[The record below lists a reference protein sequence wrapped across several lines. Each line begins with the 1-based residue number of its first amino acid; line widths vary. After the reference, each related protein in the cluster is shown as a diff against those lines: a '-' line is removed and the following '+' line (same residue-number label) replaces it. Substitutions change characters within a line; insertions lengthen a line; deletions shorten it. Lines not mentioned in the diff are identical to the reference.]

1 MPLNDQFP
9 ELSPPA
15 PSRWSRWR
23 TPFAVAGTLILLGA
37 AFVGLVFWWA
47 LQDLPSLESLTQYQP
62 SQVSRVY
69 SDDRQVVGQFY
80 VERRLRAQLTD
91 VPQVLTQA
99 VIAVEDARFFEHP
112 GLDVIGIARAV
123 WTNLRRGGKVE
134 GASTITQQL
143 ARSLFLSAE
152 RTYGRKIRELILAYK
167 MELILSKEEILELYL
182 NQIYFGQGAYGVV
195 AAAQTYFGK
204 SLSELTLGEAAM
216 LAGLPKSPNNYSP
229 YKNLERAKKRQE
241 HVLTRMEEAGFITI
255 EQRLDALA
263 MPLVLRR
270 PGAEQ
275 VAPYFVEHVRQHLV
289 NKYGETMVYKGGL
302 EIFTTLNAE
311 LQKSAEKALVRGL
324 RELDKRQGWRGPV
337 GTQDITALPPPG
349 TPAPQDKPLQPGEI
363 VQGVVVKIG
372 RDAVQVQVGSVV
384 GRLLHDD
391 MGWAKRRLK
400 GKDPVKDAVTL
411 PTVKNL
417 LKPGDIIEV
426 SLKKVEKNT
435 TYFQLEQTPIVEGG
449 LVAID
454 PRNGSIRAMVGG
466 YDFARSE
473 YNRVMTARRQP
484 GSAFKPIIYATAFN
498 EGLSP
503 ATVVL
508 DAPVIYEN
516 EEDPEKTWKPENY
529 GKRFHG
535 PVTLREAL
543 IHSHNVATVKLLEK
557 IGIKPVVEF
566 AKTLGIMSPINQD
579 LSLAL
584 GSSGITPLEMVS
596 AYGVFANQGYRL
608 QPYAVSTVQD
618 ANGQP
623 LEQILFEPQQVITK
637 ETAYLIT
644 NVLEDVVQKGTGQL
658 ARAIER
664 SVAGKT
670 GTTNDFTDAWFIGYT
685 PTLATAVWVGFD
697 DIRTL
702 GETESGAHAALPIW
716 LEFMQA
722 ALPLVPPTPFEIPE
736 DIRYARVDPRTGLLA
751 PEHSDEGIVEVFN
764 KGTEPT
770 ESAPEV
776 VDTGEFYRLDQI
788 PEALAAPPPAPV
800 TPGPSAAPVPGGTVP
815 GPPAPAP
822 GAAVPAPGQ
831 ARVQAAPP
839 VPGTPVPGPVRPPA
853 APPFSPPT
861 SR

>member
-1 MPLNDQFP
+1 MLSTDRFT
-9 ELSPPA
+9 ELDTPP

-23 TPFAVAGTLILLGA
+23 ALLALAGALVVLAAAAVLI
-37 AFVGLVFWWA
+37 VVWWA
-47 LQDLPSLESLTQYQP
+47 SQDLPSLESLSQYQP

-80 VERRLRAQLTD
+80 VERRLKAQLTD
-91 VPQVLTQA
+91 VPQHLTQA

-112 GLDVIGIARAV
+112 GLDLIGIARAV

-204 SLSELTLGEAAM
+204 SLAELTLGEAAM

-229 YKNLERAKKRQE
+229 YKNLERAKRRQE
-241 HVLTRMEEAGFITI
+241 HVLTRMEEAAFITV
-255 EQRLDALA
+255 EQRLDALTK
-263 MPLVLRR
+263 PLMLRR

-275 VAPYFVEHVRQHLV
+275 VAPYFIEYVRQHLV
-289 NKYGETMVYKGGL
+289 GKYGEAMVYKGGL
-302 EIFTTLNAE
+302 EIFTTLNVEMQKAAE
-311 LQKSAEKALVRGL
+311 QALNRGL
-324 RELDKRQGWRGPV
+324 RELDKRQGWRGPID
-337 GTQDITALPPPG
+337 TQDITVLPEPG
-349 TPAPQDKPLQPGEI
+349 SPEPQDKPLQPGEI
-363 VQGVVVKIG
+363 VQGVVTKIG
-372 RDAVQVQVGSVV
+372 RDTVQVQVGSVV
-384 GRLLHDD
+384 GQMTFDD
-391 MGWAKRRLK
+391 MAWAKRRLK
-400 GKDPVKDAVTL
+400 GRDPVKDAVTL

-417 LKPGDIIEV
+417 LKPGDVIEV

-435 TYFQLEQTPIVEGG
+435 TYFQLEQTPVVEGA
-449 LVAID
+449 LVALD

-473 YNRVMTARRQP
+473 YNRVVTARRQP
-484 GSAFKPIIYATAFN
+484 GSAFKPIIYAAAFS

-503 ATVVL
+503 STVVM
-508 DAPVIYEN
+508 DSPVIYEN

-535 PVTLREAL
+535 PVSLREAL
-543 IHSHNVATVKLLEK
+543 IYSHNVATVKLLER

-566 AKTLGIMSPINQD
+566 AKTLGIAGPLNQD

-584 GSSGITPLEMVS
+584 GSSGLTPLEMVS
-596 AYGVFANQGYRL
+596 AYAVFANQGYRL

-618 ANGQP
+618 ANAQP

-644 NVLEDVVQKGTGQL
+644 NVLEDVIQKGTGQL
-658 ARAIER
+658 ARTIER

-685 PTLATAVWVGFD
+685 PSLATAVWVGFD

-722 ALPLVPPTPFEIPE
+722 ALPLVPPAPFEIPE
-736 DIRYARVDPRTGLLA
+736 DIRYARVDPRSGLLA
-751 PEHSDEGIVEVFN
+751 PEQSEQGIVEVFN
-764 KGTEPT
+764 KGAEPT

-776 VDTGEFYRLDQI
+776 VDTAEFYRLDQV
-788 PEALAAPPPAPV
+788 PEVLAAPPAP
-800 TPGPSAAPVPGGTVP
+800 P
-815 GPPAPAP
+815 PPAASGPAS
-822 GAAVPAPGQ
+822 
-831 ARVQAAPP
+831 PP
-839 VPGTPVPGPVRPPA
+839 VPGTPMPVPAPAPSAQPA
-853 APPFSPPT
+853 APAPAPAQPL
-861 SR
+861 R